1 MATPFSSSHKP
12 AALLRTRSAPLV
24 AGLVLGALSLLIY
37 QVSGYGRSMLLVWLV
52 GFVALGL
59 YFWRESSSLPR
70 IATPDILAGVVL
82 FVVFA
87 PLYLA
92 HLYQWPVQVI
102 SDEPTVMGVSSD
114 YASRDGVD
122 PFGVSA
128 YATRPSLLFIVW
140 GHLGKLIGGIDLS
153 HMRLLHALVG
163 LLTIALSYFLF
174 RQLLPRGWA
183 MFASA
188 VFGLN
193 HAYLLISR
201 LAMREN
207 TAVFA
212 EVVALTLL
220 LWGLRRGH
228 LFTTFLGGIAA
239 GLGFY
244 VYHPGRAAFV
254 LWAVFLGLLALF
266 YRRQVPLKRIATFG
280 ATAVVGFVMMAGPL
294 LLAERR
300 APPTP
305 REVDPAA
312 QLLITKKGR
321 ELQRDWVSA
330 DSILDGY
337 LKNVKWGLTTFNNK
351 VTDHGYIYL
360 NPGHGFV
367 DPLTGIL
374 VWVGVGIVALGLILR
389 RRRGEPWPLLMLSS
403 FIVLWLGFA
412 FLVNQAPKYPRLLI
426 VLPFAAYLVTEV
438 VRFAA
443 RQTERLLAHFGR
455 RPGHALSVGIA
466 SVALV
471 AIGAWNLAIAWD
483 YIDRGRTQGEP
494 IGSTGRY
501 IAARPGQQFFLVGD
515 ENGPFPY
522 FSWGQARWWH
532 DWVLWVSPTSQ
543 LADPVGS
550 DQVGSLQ
557 PQQPFTLLMSRALL
571 DQAGPALAERYPNGR
586 VRNIL
591 PDGTLVAFEVRND
604 GAVSSG

>member
-1 MATPFSSSHKP
+1 VAFM
-12 AALLRTRSAPLV
+12 RTRSVPLV
-24 AGLVLGALSLLIY
+24 TGVVLGALSLAVY
-37 QVSGYGRSMLLVWLV
+37 EFTGYSGWMLLVWLAGV
-52 GFVALGL
+52 FALGL
-59 YFWRESSSLPR
+59 YYWRESSSLPR
-70 IATPDILAGVVL
+70 ISSRDVLAGVAL

-92 HLYQWPVQVI
+92 HLYEWPVQVI
-102 SDEPTVMGVSSD
+102 SDEPTIMGVSDEYSTK
-114 YASRDGVD
+114 DGVD

-128 YATRPSLLFIVW
+128 YATRPTLLFIVW
-140 GHLGKLIGGIDLS
+140 GHLGKLMGGIDLS

-163 LLTIALSYFLF
+163 LLAIVASYYLF
-174 RQLLPRGWA
+174 GQLLPRGWA
-183 MFASA
+183 MFASSL
-188 VFGLN
+188 FGLN

-207 TAVFA
+207 TAVLA
-212 EVVALTLL
+212 EVVALALL

-228 LFTTFLGGIAA
+228 LFSTFLGGIAA

-254 LWAVFLGLLALF
+254 LWAVFLGLLALL
-266 YRRQVPLKRIATFG
+266 YRRRFPLRRIATFG
-280 ATAVVGFVMMAGPL
+280 AASLAGFVMMAGPL
-294 LLAERR
+294 LISERK

-312 QLLITKKGR
+312 QLLITQKGR
-321 ELQRDWVSA
+321 ELQRDWVSE

-351 VTDHGYIYL
+351 VVDHGWIYV

-374 VWVGVGIVALGLILR
+374 VWVGVGIVGLGLIFR

-426 VLPFAAYLVTEV
+426 ILPFVAYLVTEA
-438 VRFAA
+438 VRFVA
-443 RQTERLLAHFGR
+443 RQAERLLSRFGR
-455 RPGHALSVGIA
+455 RLDPAPTVAIA
-466 SVALV
+466 SAVLV
-471 AIGAWNLAIAWD
+471 AIGALNLAIAWD
-483 YIDRGRTQGEP
+483 YVDRGRTEGEP
-494 IGSTGRY
+494 IGNTARY
-501 IAARPGQQFFLVGD
+501 VGDRPGQQFYLVGD
-515 ENGPFPY
+515 ENGPYPY

-532 DWVLWVSPTSQ
+532 DWVARVSPKAE

-550 DQVGSLQ
+550 DQVGTLQ
-557 PQQPFTLLMSRALL
+557 PQQPFTLLMSRSLL
-571 DQAGPALAERYPNGR
+571 SAVGANLADRFPNGR
-586 VRNIL
+586 VRNVM
-591 PDGTLVAFEVRND
+591 PDGTLVAFEVPDER
-604 GAVSSG
+604 AVSR